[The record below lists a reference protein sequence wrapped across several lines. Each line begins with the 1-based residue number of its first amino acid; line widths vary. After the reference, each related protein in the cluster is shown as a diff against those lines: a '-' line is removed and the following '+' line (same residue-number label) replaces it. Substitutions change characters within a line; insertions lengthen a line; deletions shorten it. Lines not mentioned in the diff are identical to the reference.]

1 MRTIHSG
8 CKWQWLCKGRYR
20 DWGNFTKGL
29 FITQL
34 KEKASRM
41 FEYFPSQLHHCPTR
55 SLNSLLQVG
64 FFLRSSTNISNL
76 GLTPLLILLNA
87 ATARRALR
95 CSSAARSRSCLTVS
109 LVTVAPFMVFSSWG
123 VASSRR
129 WATAAGATCE
139 RRKSI
144 MWEMT
149 LISSESSERP
159 GITRSRNSWRL
170 SFERQVSSY
179 WNRVSWELESKRYR
193 RTRVYIVSYAVFL
206 VSKPSSTLC
215 VHGPIWTV
223 LIKEG
228 FTTVSL

>member
-1 MRTIHSG
+1 MV
-8 CKWQWLCKGRYR
+8 
-20 DWGNFTKGL
+20 
-29 FITQL
+29 QL
-34 KEKASRM
+34 IPK
-41 FEYFPSQLHHCPTR
+41 PHTLHQCPTR
-55 SLNSLLQVG
+55 SLNSLFQVG

-95 CSSAARSRSCLTVS
+95 CNSAARSRSCLTVS

-129 WATAAGATCE
+129 WAAAAGATCE

-170 SFERQVSSY
+170 SFERQVSS
-179 WNRVSWELESKRYR
+179 
-193 RTRVYIVSYAVFL
+193 
-206 VSKPSSTLC
+206 
-215 VHGPIWTV
+215 
-223 LIKEG
+223 
-228 FTTVSL
+228 